1 MGTIFT
7 VSLYCSEE
15 QMQFPAELRLSEHM
29 GPIVTVPLHCCEEE
43 MQFHKAQHN
52 EFVVYTNPPHE
63 CTHYNGEIPVVKHK
77 HFCAHL
83 SDHIWD

>member
-43 MQFHKAQHN
+43 MQFHKAQHT
-52 EFVVYTNPPHE
+52 TNLLYIQILLTNAH
-63 CTHYNGEIPVVKHK
+63 TITVKSP
-77 HFCAHL
+77 L
-83 SDHIWD
+83 